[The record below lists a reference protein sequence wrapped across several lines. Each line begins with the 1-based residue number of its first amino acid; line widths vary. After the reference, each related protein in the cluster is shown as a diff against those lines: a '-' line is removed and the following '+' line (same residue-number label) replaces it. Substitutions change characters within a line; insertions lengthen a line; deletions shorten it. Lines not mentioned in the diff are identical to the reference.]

1 MKSQKS
7 VCETEEP
14 TLHVLESHWEL
25 KPKYVPNIHMGPV
38 NQAGS
43 FKRASSVLCSCDE
56 FQEIVYVI
64 VCTIV

>member
-25 KPKYVPNIHMGPV
+25 KPKYVPIYMGPV

-43 FKRASSVLCSCDE
+43 FNRASSLLCSYDK
-56 FQEIVYVI
+56 FQDIVYVI
-64 VCTIV
+64 VCTKV

>member
-7 VCETEEP
+7 FCENES

-25 KPKYVPNIHMGPV
+25 KPKYASVYMGPV

-43 FKRASSVLCSCDE
+43 FNRDSSVFCSCE
-56 FQEIVYVI
+56 KFQEIVYVI
-64 VCTIV
+64 VSTEV